1 MTDELYG
8 ELSIISTKGNE
19 DFARQVDDWI
29 RQWRSEEAVALAQ
42 KEKVGADATLFDTDI
57 HVESFVASADT
68 IRFADGEGK
77 CVLHESMRGH
87 DVYILCDLF
96 NYGVTYKM
104 YGVEQRMSPD
114 DHYQDLKRIIGAI
127 GGKARRISVVMPMI
141 YEGRQDKRSG
151 RESLDCAISLQELV
165 RMGVTNI
172 ITFDVHNG
180 GVMNAIPYHGFENV
194 HPTYQMLKALV
205 KKVPDISLTSDELV
219 MFSPDEGG
227 MARCVYYSSILG
239 LDLSMF
245 YKRRDY
251 TRVVNGKNPIVA
263 HEYLGGDI
271 RGKDVIV
278 VDDIIASGES
288 MMDVAR
294 KIREMGARRVFL
306 FASFGLFCEGLEK
319 IDEAYENGYFDYL
332 FTTNL
337 VYRSPELLSRKW
349 FVEVNLTKY
358 VALLIDTLNHD
369 RSISRLLS
377 NAEKI
382 TNLQQAHMKHTE
394 QN

>member
-57 HVESFVASADT
+57 HVDSFVASADT

-104 YGVEQRMSPD
+104 YGVEQRMGPD

>member
-57 HVESFVASADT
+57 HVDSFVASADT

-127 GGKARRISVVMPMI
+127 GGKARR
-141 YEGRQDKRSG
+141 
-151 RESLDCAISLQELV
+151 
-165 RMGVTNI
+165 
-172 ITFDVHNG
+172 
-180 GVMNAIPYHGFENV
+180 
-194 HPTYQMLKALV
+194 
-205 KKVPDISLTSDELV
+205 TSDELV

>member
-1 MTDELYG
+1 
-8 ELSIISTKGNE
+8 
-19 DFARQVDDWI
+19 
-29 RQWRSEEAVALAQ
+29 
-42 KEKVGADATLFDTDI
+42 
-57 HVESFVASADT
+57 
-68 IRFADGEGK
+68 
-77 CVLHESMRGH
+77 
-87 DVYILCDLF
+87 
-96 NYGVTYKM
+96 
-104 YGVEQRMSPD
+104 
-114 DHYQDLKRIIGAI
+114 
-127 GGKARRISVVMPMI
+127 
-141 YEGRQDKRSG
+141 
-151 RESLDCAISLQELV
+151 
-165 RMGVTNI
+165 
-172 ITFDVHNG
+172 
-180 GVMNAIPYHGFENV
+180 
-194 HPTYQMLKALV
+194 MLKALV

>member
-57 HVESFVASADT
+57 HVDSFVASADT

-306 FASFGLFCEGLEK
+306 FESFGLFCEGLEK

>member
-8 ELSIISTKGNE
+8 DLSIISTKGNE

-57 HVESFVASADT
+57 HVDSFVASADT

-306 FASFGLFCEGLEK
+306 FAPFGLFCEGLEK

>member
-29 RQWRSEEAVALAQ
+29 RQWRSEEAVARAQ

-57 HVESFVASADT
+57 HVDSFVASADT

>member
-57 HVESFVASADT
+57 HVDSFVASADT

-349 FVEVNLTKY
+349 FVEVNLTKN

>member
-57 HVESFVASADT
+57 HVDSFVASADT

-114 DHYQDLKRIIGAI
+114 DHYQDLKRIISAI

>member
-57 HVESFVASADT
+57 HVDSFVASADT

-127 GGKARRISVVMPMI
+127 GGKARRISVVMPMV

>member
-57 HVESFVASADT
+57 HVDSFVASADT

-294 KIREMGARRVFL
+294 KIREMGARRGC
-306 FASFGLFCEGLEK
+306 SCSH
-319 IDEAYENGYFDYL
+319 
-332 FTTNL
+332 
-337 VYRSPELLSRKW
+337 RSDCSARDLKR
-349 FVEVNLTKY
+349 
-358 VALLIDTLNHD
+358 
-369 RSISRLLS
+369 
-377 NAEKI
+377 
-382 TNLQQAHMKHTE
+382 
-394 QN
+394 

>member
-8 ELSIISTKGNE
+8 DLSIISTKGNE

-42 KEKVGADATLFDTDI
+42 KQKVGADATLFDTDI
-57 HVESFVASADT
+57 HVDSFVASADP

-165 RMGVTNI
+165 HMGVTNI

-180 GVMNAIPYHGFENV
+180 GVMNAIPYHGFDNV

-205 KKVPDISLTSDELV
+205 KKVPDISITSDELV

>member
-57 HVESFVASADT
+57 HVDSFVASADT

-180 GVMNAIPYHGFENV
+180 GVMNAIPYHGFDNV

-251 TRVVNGKNPIVA
+251 TRVVNGKSPIVA

>member
-8 ELSIISTKGNE
+8 ELSIISTKGHE

-57 HVESFVASADT
+57 HVDSFVASADT

>member
-57 HVESFVASADT
+57 HVDSFVASADT

-96 NYGVTYKM
+96 NYGETYKM

>member
-8 ELSIISTKGNE
+8 DLSIISTKGNE

-29 RQWRSEEAVALAQ
+29 RQWRSEEAVACAQ

-57 HVESFVASADT
+57 HIDSFVAKADT

-96 NYGVTYKM
+96 NYGATYKM
-104 YGVEQRMSPD
+104 YGVQQRMSPD

-165 RMGVTNI
+165 HMGVTNI

-205 KKVPDISLTSDELV
+205 KKVPDISMTADDLV

-288 MMDVAR
+288 MMDVAH
-294 KIREMGARRVFL
+294 KLREMGARRVFL
-306 FASFGLFCEGLEK
+306 FASFGLFCEGLDK
-319 IDEAYENGYFDYL
+319 IDEAYKNGYFDYL

-337 VYRSPELLSRKW
+337 VYRTPELLSREW
-349 FVEVNLTKY
+349 FVEVNMTKY
-358 VALLIDTLNHD
+358 VALLINTLNHD

-382 TNLQQAHMKHTE
+382 TNLQKAHMKHSGK
-394 QN
+394 

>member
-1 MTDELYG
+1 MAHHDITSETIFDREENVAPLNIIALDSAKELGAKIDAHLTQWAQKCGRDEKTFLVEAECPRFSSGDGKGLIKSSIRGDDLFIIVDVGNYSCKYNLYG
-8 ELSIISTKGNE
+8 REN
-19 DFARQVDDWI
+19 
-29 RQWRSEEAVALAQ
+29 
-42 KEKVGADATLFDTDI
+42 
-57 HVESFVASADT
+57 
-68 IRFADGEGK
+68 
-77 CVLHESMRGH
+77 C
-87 DVYILCDLF
+87 
-96 NYGVTYKM
+96 
-104 YGVEQRMSPD
+104 MSPD

>member
-57 HVESFVASADT
+57 HVDSFVASADT

-319 IDEAYENGYFDYL
+319 IDEAYENGYFDNL

>member
-57 HVESFVASADT
+57 HVDSFVASADT

-319 IDEAYENGYFDYL
+319 IDEVYENGYFDYL

>member
-57 HVESFVASADT
+57 HVDSFVASADT

-96 NYGVTYKM
+96 NYGVTYKL

>member
-57 HVESFVASADT
+57 HVDSFVASADT

-205 KKVPDISLTSDELV
+205 IKVPDISLTSDELV

>member
-42 KEKVGADATLFDTDI
+42 KEKVGVDATLFDTDI
-57 HVESFVASADT
+57 HVDSFVASADT

>member
-8 ELSIISTKGNE
+8 DLSIISTKGNE

-57 HVESFVASADT
+57 HVDSFVASADT

-205 KKVPDISLTSDELV
+205 KRVPDISLTSDELV

>member
-57 HVESFVASADT
+57 HVDSFVASADT

-382 TNLQQAHMKHTE
+382 TNLQQAHLKHTE

>member
-8 ELSIISTKGNE
+8 DLSIISTKGNE

-42 KEKVGADATLFDTDI
+42 KQKVGADATLFDTDI
-57 HVESFVASADT
+57 HVDSFVASADPL
-68 IRFADGEGK
+68 RFADGEGK

-165 RMGVTNI
+165 HMGVTNI

-205 KKVPDISLTSDELV
+205 KKVPDISITSDELV

>member
-42 KEKVGADATLFDTDI
+42 KQKVGADATLFDTDI
-57 HVESFVASADT
+57 HVDSFVASADP

-165 RMGVTNI
+165 HMGVTNI

-205 KKVPDISLTSDELV
+205 KKVPDISITSDELV

>member
-57 HVESFVASADT
+57 HVDSFVASADT

-172 ITFDVHNG
+172 TTFDVHNG

>member
-8 ELSIISTKGNE
+8 DLSIISTKGNE

-42 KEKVGADATLFDTDI
+42 KQKVGADATLFDTDI
-57 HVESFVASADT
+57 HVDSFVASADP

-165 RMGVTNI
+165 HMGVTNI

-205 KKVPDISLTSDELV
+205 KKVPDISITSDELV

-239 LDLSMF
+239 LDRSMV
-245 YKRRDY
+245 YKRRDD
-251 TRVVNGKNPIVA
+251 TRVVNGKHPLVA
-263 HEYLGGDI
+263 HEYLGGDF

>member
-57 HVESFVASADT
+57 HVDSFVASADT

-288 MMDVAR
+288 MLDVAR

>member
-29 RQWRSEEAVALAQ
+29 RQWRSEEAVALAL

-57 HVESFVASADT
+57 HVDSFVASADT

>member
-42 KEKVGADATLFDTDI
+42 KEKVGADATLFATDI
-57 HVESFVASADT
+57 LVDSFVASADT

>member
-57 HVESFVASADT
+57 HVDSFVASADT

>member
-1 MTDELYG
+1 MTDELYC

-57 HVESFVASADT
+57 HVDSFVASADT

>member
-57 HVESFVASADT
+57 HVDSFVASADT

-194 HPTYQMLKALV
+194 HPTYQMLEALV

>member
-57 HVESFVASADT
+57 HVDSFVASADT

-319 IDEAYENGYFDYL
+319 IDEAYKNGYFDYL

>member
-19 DFARQVDDWI
+19 DFARQVDDWS

-57 HVESFVASADT
+57 HVDSFVASADT

>member
-42 KEKVGADATLFDTDI
+42 KEKAGADATLFDTDI
-57 HVESFVASADT
+57 HVDSFVASADT

>member
-8 ELSIISTKGNE
+8 DLSIISTKGNE

-42 KEKVGADATLFDTDI
+42 KQKVGADATLFDTDI
-57 HVESFVASADT
+57 HVDSFVASADP

-165 RMGVTNI
+165 HMGVTNI

-205 KKVPDISLTSDELV
+205 KKVPDISITSDELV

-239 LDLSMF
+239 LDMGMF